1 MIKVSEIQGK
11 YGDYLIDEDKLKE
24 ILINPKPKTV
34 WDLKDGDTYY
44 LLCSDGTICNYVWN
58 SEEVADIESRSNGF
72 CFLTY
77 EEAEFERERKKV
89 ESELLRYGGTRDMMS
104 LSLGDKNIRKYFITY
119 NHETDSSSLCVDCFW
134 TVNHQG
140 IIYFKSEKAIQNAI
154 NKIGEDRI
162 KKYLFYVK
170 D

>member
-1 MIKVSEIQGK
+1 MIKVSEIKEK

-89 ESELLRYGGTRDMMS
+89 ESELLKYGGTRNMMS
-104 LSLGDKNIRKYFITY
+104 LGDNNTQKWFMKCNQESGSLFLSIDYY
-119 NHETDSSSLCVDCFW
+119 W
-134 TVNHQG
+134 TLNHQG
-140 IIYFKSEKAIQNAI
+140 SIYFKSKESILNAI
-154 NKIGEDRI
+154 SKIGEDRI